1 MIAVGFD
8 FDHTLALDHALERE
22 AFYRLAAELGRPL
35 PPDDVAHRAQID
47 TLLADFRAGTLSQQS
62 IVNRFVASLHELH
75 EIDRDDTEL
84 YREICYTLVGSHM
97 EPLPGACELLA
108 HLEAAGIRTAILTN
122 GWSPL
127 QHKKIEASIGFAGP
141 ILVSDEIGVLKPN
154 ARAFAHLVEVLGASE
169 GDEVWYVGDN
179 PASDVGGALA
189 AGLRAVWVDHDEYQ
203 YPPNLPAPTVRVREL
218 SELVERFPRIG
229 ERPGPM
235 EAVEKAH

>member
-22 AFYRLAAELGRPL
+22 AFYKLALELGHPL
-35 PPDDVAHRAQID
+35 EPDDVANRAQID

-62 IVNRFVASLHELH
+62 IVKRFVASLHWQH
-75 EIDRDDTEL
+75 EIDRDDTDL

-97 EPLPGACELLA
+97 EALPGARKLIA
-108 HLEAAGIRTAILTN
+108 HLRAQGISTAILTN

-127 QHKKIEASIGFAGP
+127 QHKKIEAAIGFDGP

-154 ARAFAHLVEVLGASE
+154 ARAFSHMVEALGASE
-169 GDEVWYVGDN
+169 ADEVWYVGDN
-179 PASDVGGALA
+179 PAGDIGGALA
-189 AGLRAVWVDHDEYQ
+189 AGRRAVWLDHGEYR
-203 YPPNLPAPTVRVREL
+203 YPANLPEPTLRIREL
-218 SELVERFPRIG
+218 AELLEHFPG
-229 ERPGPM
+229 SK